1 MQSENKG
8 NFHETD
14 WLQVYELDQYPVEMC
29 MFISQVQQLEENTET
44 KWHTC
49 SPRGEEEIFTDLKN
63 HSDPYNRQEDIVLIY
78 ALKHVQLLRSSCIN
92 LIENLQ
98 KMGI

>member
-14 WLQVYELDQYPVEMC
+14 WLQVYELDRYPVEMC

-49 SPRGEEEIFTDLKN
+49 SPWGEEEIFTDLKN